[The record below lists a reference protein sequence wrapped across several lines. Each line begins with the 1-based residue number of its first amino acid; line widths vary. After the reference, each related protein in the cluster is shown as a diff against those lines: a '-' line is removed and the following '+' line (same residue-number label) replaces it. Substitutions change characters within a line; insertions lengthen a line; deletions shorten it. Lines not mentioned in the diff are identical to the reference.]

1 MSSVCKS
8 SVGCVDARV
17 PVRATYVNLYKWPES
32 DAEFVKSVAGRS
44 RDGSDHS
51 HNGSVEGGRKWGPSP
66 RVVDSYS
73 CRQMYLR
80 SYTFS
85 KEKKKESVP
94 EKTRR
99 CLVKLK
105 EGALLSALVYH
116 RRKSSDLIDNDLSRD
131 RKKSAQ
137 RKRKRKKKGCVVA
150 VRKVREVSFSAFY
163 SVFWRLLS
171 CTTNAGVTARHPQ
184 E

>member
-1 MSSVCKS
+1 MSSVCTS

-44 RDGSDHS
+44 REGSDPS
-51 HNGSVEGGRKWGPSP
+51 HNGSVDGRRKWGPSP

-85 KEKKKESVP
+85 RKESFP
-94 EKTRR
+94 EKTQR
-99 CLVKLK
+99 CLGKVKEKAAVCPFLHQRSDSF
-105 EGALLSALVYH
+105 GSIH
-116 RRKSSDLIDNDLSRD
+116 SSISHKDDEK
-131 RKKSAQ
+131 RKKNNNNNNNNN
-137 RKRKRKKKGCVVA
+137 KKKGCVA
-150 VRKVREVSFSAFY
+150 AKKFLNFIFR
-163 SVFWRLLS
+163 RLLF
-171 CTTNAGVTARHPQ
+171 CTTSVDVADRSSPS
-184 E
+184 

>member
-32 DAEFVKSVAGRS
+32 DAEFVRSVAGRS
-44 RDGSDHS
+44 REGSDLS
-51 HNGSVEGGRKWGPSP
+51 HNAAADGGRKWGPSP

-85 KEKKKESVP
+85 KKESFP
-94 EKTRR
+94 EKTQR
-99 CLVKLK
+99 CLGRVIEKAVVCPFL
-105 EGALLSALVYH
+105 YQ
-116 RRKSSDLIDNDLSRD
+116 RSDSFGSIHSNISHKDDE
-131 RKKSAQ
+131 RKK
-137 RKRKRKKKGCVVA
+137 KKKKKKGCVA
-150 VRKVREVSFSAFY
+150 AKKLLDFIFR
-163 SVFWRLLS
+163 RLLS
-171 CTTNAGVTARHPQ
+171 CTSSVDVVDR
-184 E
+184 

>member
-32 DAEFVKSVAGRS
+32 DAEFVKWVAGRRREEGDNS
-44 RDGSDHS
+44 ADGR
-51 HNGSVEGGRKWGPSP
+51 RKWPGPSP

-85 KEKKKESVP
+85 KKESFP
-94 EKTRR
+94 EKTQR
-99 CLVKLK
+99 CLGKVKERAAVCPFLHHQRSDS
-105 EGALLSALVYH
+105 LP
-116 RRKSSDLIDNDLSRD
+116 SSIRSNISSHKDDD
-131 RKKSAQ
+131 
-137 RKRKRKKKGCVVA
+137 KRRKKKKKKKQGTCVA
-150 VRKVREVSFSAFY
+150 AKKLIDFIFR
-163 SVFWRLLS
+163 RLLS
-171 CTTNAGVTARHPQ
+171 CTSSVDVVDRSSPS
-184 E
+184 

>member
-32 DAEFVKSVAGRS
+32 DAEFVKWVAGR
-44 RDGSDHS
+44 RREGSEHS
-51 HNGSVEGGRKWGPSP
+51 HTGSADGRRKWGPSP

-85 KEKKKESVP
+85 KKESFP
-94 EKTRR
+94 EKTQR
-99 CLVKLK
+99 CLGKVKERAVVCPFL
-105 EGALLSALVYH
+105 H
-116 RRKSSDLIDNDLSRD
+116 QRSDSFGSIYSNISHKDDMK
-131 RKKSAQ
+131 RKKN
-137 RKRKRKKKGCVVA
+137 KKNNKKKKGCVA
-150 VRKVREVSFSAFY
+150 AKQLLDFIFR
-163 SVFWRLLS
+163 RLLS
-171 CTTNAGVTARHPQ
+171 CTSSVDVVDRSSPS
-184 E
+184 

>member
-32 DAEFVKSVAGRS
+32 DAEFVKWVAGR
-44 RDGSDHS
+44 RREGREHS
-51 HNGSVEGGRKWGPSP
+51 HDVSADGRRKLGPSP

-85 KEKKKESVP
+85 KKESFP
-94 EKTRR
+94 EKTQR
-99 CLVKLK
+99 CLGRVKERATVCPFL
-105 EGALLSALVYH
+105 H
-116 RRKSSDLIDNDLSRD
+116 QRSDSFGSIHSNISKKDDTK
-131 RKKSAQ
+131 RKK
-137 RKRKRKKKGCVVA
+137 KKKKGCVA
-150 VRKVREVSFSAFY
+150 AKKLLDFIFR
-163 SVFWRLLS
+163 RLLS
-171 CTTNAGVTARHPQ
+171 CTSSVDVVDRSSPS
-184 E
+184 